1 MNGGEKHIFL
11 KTAAHQGMD
20 HHHHHHLLQHFE
32 HMKKKKQQI

>member
-1 MNGGEKHIFL
+1 MNGGEKHLL

-20 HHHHHHLLQHFE
+20 HHHHLLQHFE